1 MQTVVPVLHARFT
14 YFQHLKKYNCMQQ
27 QSVAIPVVKTRQNYF
42 MPMLIIGAL
51 FFVFGFVTWANG
63 TLIPYLQIA
72 CELTTSEAM
81 LVTTAFYISYAVMA
95 FPSSWVLK
103 KTGFKKGMMLG
114 LLVMAAGALIFIP
127 AASSRTYSTFLV
139 GLFVI
144 GTGLALLQTA
154 SNPYITILGPIES
167 AAKRISIMGICNKGA
182 GALAPLIMGAIMLN
196 DADGLQA
203 RLLTMDASQKV
214 IELNALASKVV
225 VPYIIIAVVLAALA
239 VFIYFSTLPDI
250 KAEGEDETD
259 KSSTVTNRPSI
270 FSYPYLW
277 LGFVTLFLYVGVEV
291 MAGDTIQIYGN
302 SLGISLDVAKNFTT
316 YTMIGMLVGYIIG
329 IIAIPKYISQSAALK
344 FSAILGIVFS
354 LCAIF
359 TTGSTSVFF
368 IAILGLANALV
379 WPAIW
384 PLAING
390 LGKFTKTASALLI
403 VGIAGGAVLPKLW
416 ASLGESIGFQQA
428 YWIMVPCYLFIL
440 YFAISGHKIGLKK

>member
-1 MQTVVPVLHARFT
+1 
-14 YFQHLKKYNCMQQ
+14 MQQ
-27 QSVAIPVVKTRQNYF
+27 QSLAIPAVNTRQTYF

-81 LVTTAFYISYAVMA
+81 LVTSAFYISYAVMA

-114 LLVMAAGALIFIP
+114 LLLMAAGALIFIP
-127 AASSRTYSTFLV
+127 AANSRTYNVFLL

-182 GALAPLIMGAIMLN
+182 GALAPLIMGAIMLSN
-196 DADGLQA
+196 ADALKE
-203 RLLTMDASQKV
+203 RLLTMDASQKA
-214 IELNALASKVV
+214 IELNELASKVV
-225 VPYIIIAVVLAALA
+225 VPYILIAIVLVALA
-239 VFIYFSTLPDI
+239 IFIYFSTLPDI
-250 KAEGEDETD
+250 KAEGEDETVA
-259 KSSTVTNRPSI
+259 SSSVTNRKSI

-291 MAGDTIQIYGN
+291 LAGDTIQVYGN
-302 SLGISLDVAKNFTT
+302 SLGISLDTAKHFTT
-316 YTMIGMLVGYIIG
+316 YTMLGMLAGYIIG
-329 IIAIPKYISQSAALK
+329 IVAIPKYISQSTALK
-344 FSAILGIVFS
+344 FSAILGILFS
-354 LCAIF
+354 LGAIF
-359 TTGSTSVFF
+359 TTGTTSVFF

-403 VGIAGGAVLPKLW
+403 VGIAGGALLPKLW
-416 ASLGESIGFQQA
+416 ASLGESKSIGFQQA
-428 YWIMVPCYLFIL
+428 YWIMIPCYLFIL
-440 YFAISGHKIGLKK
+440 YFAISGHKVGLKK

>member
-1 MQTVVPVLHARFT
+1 
-14 YFQHLKKYNCMQQ
+14 MQQ
-27 QSVAIPVVKTRQNYF
+27 QSLAIPTVNTRQNYF

-51 FFVFGFVTWANG
+51 FFLFGFVTWANG
-63 TLIPYLQIA
+63 TLIPYLKIA

-81 LVTTAFYISYAVMA
+81 LVTFAFYISYAVMA

-103 KTGFKKGMMLG
+103 KTGFKKGMVLG
-114 LLVMAAGALIFIP
+114 LIVMAIGALVFIP
-127 AASSRTYSTFLV
+127 AANSRTYSVFLL

-154 SNPYITILGPIES
+154 CNPYVTILGPIES

-182 GALAPLIMGAIMLN
+182 GAIAPLIMGAIMLDN
-196 DADGLQA
+196 ADALQA
-203 RLLTMDASQKV
+203 KLLTMDAAQKV
-214 IELNALASKVV
+214 VELNDLASKVV
-225 VPYIIIAVVLAALA
+225 VPYIVIAIALVALA
-239 VFIYFSTLPDI
+239 IFIYFSTLPDI
-250 KAEGEDETD
+250 KAEGEDETIV
-259 KSSTVTNRPSI
+259 SSSVKNRESI

-291 MAGDTIQIYGN
+291 MAGDTIQVYGN

-329 IIAIPKYISQSAALK
+329 IIAIPKYISQSTALK
-344 FSAILGIVFS
+344 FSAILGILFS
-354 LCAIF
+354 LGAIF
-359 TTGSTSVFF
+359 TNGSVSVFF

-390 LGKFTKTASALLI
+390 LGKFTKAASALLI
-403 VGIAGGAVLPKLW
+403 VGIAGGALLPQLW
-416 ASLGESIGFQQA
+416 TSLGKSIGLQQA

-440 YFAISGHKIGLKK
+440 YFAISGHKVGLKK

>member
-1 MQTVVPVLHARFT
+1 MQDTSLIQVDTR
-14 YFQHLKKYNCMQQ
+14 
-27 QSVAIPVVKTRQNYF
+27 RQNYY

-51 FFVFGFVTWANG
+51 FFIFGFVTWANA
-63 TLIPYLQIA
+63 TLIPYLKIA
-72 CELTTSEAM
+72 CELTTSAAM
-81 LVTTAFYISYAVMA
+81 LVTFAFYISYAVMA

-114 LLVMAAGALIFIP
+114 LILMAVGALIFIP
-127 AASSRTYSTFLV
+127 AANSRTYSVFLL

-154 SNPYITILGPIES
+154 CNPYVTILGPIES

-182 GALAPLIMGAIMLN
+182 GALAPLVMGAIMLDN
-196 DADGLQA
+196 SEALQA
-203 RLLTMDASQKV
+203 KLLTLDAAQKAV
-214 IELNALASKVV
+214 ELDALASKVI
-225 VPYIIIAVVLAALA
+225 VPYIIIAAVLLALSI
-239 VFIYFSTLPDI
+239 FIYFSSLPEI
-250 KAEGEDETD
+250 KAEGEDETETG
-259 KSSTVTNRPSI
+259 STVKNRESI

-277 LGFVTLFLYVGVEV
+277 LGFVSLFLYVGVEV
-291 MAGDTIQIYGN
+291 LAEDTIQVYGN

-316 YTMIGMLVGYIIG
+316 YTMIGMLVGYLAG
-329 IIAIPKYISQSAALK
+329 IALIPKYISQSAALK

-359 TTGSTSVFF
+359 TSGTASVFF

-390 LGKFTKTASALLI
+390 LGKYTKTASAVLI
-403 VGIAGGAVLPKLW
+403 VGIAGGALLPKLW
-416 ASLGESIGFQQA
+416 ASLGESIGLQQA

-440 YFAISGHKIGLKK
+440 YYAISGHKVGLKK

>member
-1 MQTVVPVLHARFT
+1 MQELTLAAAAER
-14 YFQHLKKYNCMQQ
+14 K
-27 QSVAIPVVKTRQNYF
+27 QNYV

-51 FFVFGFVTWANG
+51 FFIFGFVTWANG
-63 TLIPYLQIA
+63 TLIPYLKIA

-81 LVTTAFYISYAVMA
+81 LVTFAFYISYAVMA

-114 LLVMAAGALIFIP
+114 LLFMAVGALIFIP
-127 AASSRTYSTFLV
+127 AANSRTYSIFLL

-154 SNPYITILGPIES
+154 CNPYVTILGPIES

-182 GALAPLIMGAIMLN
+182 GAIAPLIMGTIMLN
-196 DADGLQA
+196 DADALQA
-203 RLLTMDASQKV
+203 KLLTMDAAQKAV
-214 IELNALASKVV
+214 ELNELASKVV
-225 VPYIIIAVVLAALA
+225 VPYIIIAAVLVALA
-239 VFIYFSTLPDI
+239 IFIYFSALPEI
-250 KAEGEDETD
+250 KADGEDEADT
-259 KSSTVTNRPSI
+259 SSSVVNRESI

-291 MAGDTIQIYGN
+291 LAGDTIQIYGN
-302 SLGISLDVAKNFTT
+302 TLGIPLNVAKNFTT
-316 YTMIGMLVGYIIG
+316 YTMIGMLVGYLVG
-329 IIAIPKYISQSAALK
+329 IFAIPKYLSQSTALK

-354 LCAIF
+354 LGAIF
-359 TTGSTSVFF
+359 TNGATSVFF

-403 VGIAGGAVLPKLW
+403 VGIAGGAILPKLW
-416 ASLGESIGFQQA
+416 ASLGEIKSIGFKQA

-440 YFAISGHKIGLKK
+440 YFAISGHRVGLKK

>member
-1 MQTVVPVLHARFT
+1 
-14 YFQHLKKYNCMQQ
+14 MQQ
-27 QSVAIPVVKTRQNYF
+27 QTLAIPAVNTRQSYF

-81 LVTTAFYISYAVMA
+81 LVTFAFYISYAVMA

-114 LLVMAAGALIFIP
+114 LLLMAAGALIFIP
-127 AASSRTYSTFLV
+127 AASSRTYSIFLL

-182 GALAPLIMGAIMLN
+182 GAIAPLIMGAIMLN
-196 DADGLQA
+196 DADALKA
-203 RLLTMDASQKV
+203 RLLNMDASQKA
-214 IELNALASKVV
+214 IELNELASKVV
-225 VPYIIIAVVLAALA
+225 VPYIIIAIVLAALA
-239 VFIYFSTLPDI
+239 IFIYFSTLPDI
-250 KAEGEDETD
+250 KAEGEDETVA
-259 KSSTVTNRPSI
+259 SSSVTNRKSI

-291 MAGDTIQIYGN
+291 LAGDTIQVYGN
-302 SLGISLDVAKNFTT
+302 SLGISLAVAKNFTT

-329 IIAIPKYISQSAALK
+329 IIAIPKYISQSTALK
-344 FSAILGIVFS
+344 FSAILGILFS
-354 LCAIF
+354 LGAIF
-359 TTGSTSVFF
+359 TTGTTSVFF

-403 VGIAGGAVLPKLW
+403 VGIAGGALLPKLW
-416 ASLGESIGFQQA
+416 ASLGESIGLQQA

-440 YFAISGHKIGLKK
+440 YFAVSGHKVGLKK